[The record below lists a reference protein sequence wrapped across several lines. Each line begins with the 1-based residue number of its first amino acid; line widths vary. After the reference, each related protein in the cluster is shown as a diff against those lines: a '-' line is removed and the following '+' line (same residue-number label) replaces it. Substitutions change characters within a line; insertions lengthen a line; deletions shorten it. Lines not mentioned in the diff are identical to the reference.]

1 MSNKKVFREQDII
14 RLLEHWR
21 SRNYPYSSVFQSK
34 RRSAFLA
41 AGASFLLHGAG
52 GAIRKSVSRVGHA
65 DAPMTIGMKITLGVL
80 YTVILVSSLYLGLT
94 YYKDIVAWIDRMQGR
109 PTPTL
114 VAPLPGS
121 YLPEPDL
128 GTITII
134 PTITVSPTGTL
145 TPTPIPTM
153 SNQPKQP
160 TTYISTPTSPGQ
172 PTRTAISTPTKPGW
186 HHGQTKTPQPTK
198 PPKPTKQLKIMLDF
212 IHLNINKK
220 QDKLW
225 QTLWQEVVCIDP
237 ACRISY
243 DPWRLCETV
252 LEAHMGTYQGFF
264 SWTQSSLLRNE
275 PLQPPCE

>member
-52 GAIRKSVSRVGHA
+52 GAIRKSVSRAGHA

-80 YTVILVSSLYLGLT
+80 YTVILASSLYLGLT
-94 YYKDIVAWIDRMQGR
+94 YYKDIVAWIDRMQSR

-114 VAPLPGS
+114 VAPLPGA
-121 YLPEPDL
+121 YLTEPNL

-145 TPTPIPTM
+145 TPTPIPTT

-172 PTRTAISTPTKPGW
+172 PTRTAMSTPTKPGW
-186 HHGQTKTPQPTK
+186 HYGKTKTPKPTK
-198 PPKPTKQLKIMLDF
+198 PPKPITTSKSKQDF
-212 IHLNINKK
+212 IHFNINQK
-220 QDKLW
+220 QGKLW
-225 QTLWQEVVCIDP
+225 QTLWQEVACIEP
-237 ACRISY
+237 ACRINY
-243 DPWRLCETV
+243 DPWRHCETV
-252 LEAHMGTYQGFF
+252 LEAHMGTCQVFF
-264 SWTQSSLLRNE
+264 SWAQSSLLRNE
-275 PLQPPCE
+275 PFQQPCE